1 MATVASAKKA
11 TNLSIDRSLLEE
23 ARGLGINLSGAVEAG
38 LKQAVAMARSAQWQ
52 RENVAALEGANDW
65 VEQNGLPLEKYRQ
78 F

>member
-23 ARGLGINLSGAVEAG
+23 ARGLGINLSGAAEAG
-38 LKQAVAMARSAQWQ
+38 LKQAVAMARSTQWQ